1 MINSINETFEKSGLL
16 DKIIIYFKLEDKINL
31 IIENYSFSEKKILS
45 ILKNSIDSIMEG
57 VLLDKFD
64 SLKSN
69 GIISGGSLAD
79 KLEKFKELLGI
90 EDAISKLFYDYP
102 VLEEQLSITLNNVIA
117 EIVDI
122 LNDFQEDK
130 NEIQNF
136 FNIKANS
143 ILNIE
148 LDCGDKHNDKSV
160 AKVLIDNTELYYKP
174 KNLNTDHLYRDVLKL
189 LEKYSDFDFKTP
201 STLSRQTH
209 SWQESIQISQELS
222 LYEAKK

>member
-102 VLEEQLSITLNNVIA
+102 VLEEQLSITLNNVM
-117 EIVDI
+117 
-122 LNDFQEDK
+122 Q
-130 NEIQNF
+130 
-136 FNIKANS
+136 
-143 ILNIE
+143 
-148 LDCGDKHNDKSV
+148 
-160 AKVLIDNTELYYKP
+160 
-174 KNLNTDHLYRDVLKL
+174 KL
-189 LEKYSDFDFKTP
+189 LIFSMIFKKTKMKFR
-201 STLSRQTH
+201 TFLILKQ
-209 SWQESIQISQELS
+209 IQF
-222 LYEAKK
+222 

>member
-79 KLEKFKELLGI
+79 KLLIFSMIFKKTKMKFRTFL
-90 EDAISKLFYDYP
+90 
-102 VLEEQLSITLNNVIA
+102 
-117 EIVDI
+117 I
-122 LNDFQEDK
+122 LKQ
-130 NEIQNF
+130 IQF
-136 FNIKANS
+136 
-143 ILNIE
+143 
-148 LDCGDKHNDKSV
+148 
-160 AKVLIDNTELYYKP
+160 
-174 KNLNTDHLYRDVLKL
+174 
-189 LEKYSDFDFKTP
+189 
-201 STLSRQTH
+201 
-209 SWQESIQISQELS
+209 
-222 LYEAKK
+222 

>member
-16 DKIIIYFKLEDKINL
+16 DKIIIYFKLEDKIHL
-31 IIENYSFSEKKILS
+31 IIENYSFPEQKILS

-57 VLLDKFD
+57 ILLDKFD

-69 GIISGGSLAD
+69 GIISEGSLSD
-79 KLEKFKELLGI
+79 KLEKFKELLEI

-136 FNIKANS
+136 FKIGKFS
-143 ILNIE
+143 
-148 LDCGDKHNDKSV
+148 K
-160 AKVLIDNTELYYKP
+160 
-174 KNLNTDHLYRDVLKL
+174 
-189 LEKYSDFDFKTP
+189 
-201 STLSRQTH
+201 
-209 SWQESIQISQELS
+209 
-222 LYEAKK
+222 